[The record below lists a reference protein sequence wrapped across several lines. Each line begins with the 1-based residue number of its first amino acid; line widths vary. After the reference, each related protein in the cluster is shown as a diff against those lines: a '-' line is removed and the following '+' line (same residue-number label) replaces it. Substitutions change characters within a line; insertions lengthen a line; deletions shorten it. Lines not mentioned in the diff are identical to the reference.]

1 MDFLTSYL
9 AWIAATAT
17 TVVLTAGIYTQ
28 LKRRE
33 AKIRARK
40 MTRALSKTHTIL
52 TAIEHIPDPLI
63 NRDLRRGLVLLLSH
77 HVDVLNTTNPDHAHL
92 NAIQK
97 RVAQINRIPSGLQ
110 KVKLRSKIERR
121 HASSALEELAKLLK
135 DATDAGELNRRE
147 GSLAEASA
155 KFTGQQIAVETARQ
169 SAKDAENIRA
179 YPQALHFAK
188 QARQLC
194 RNLPPMVGGKLM
206 ESVSA
211 DIERLES
218 RLGHPTKI

>member
-9 AWIAATAT
+9 AWIAVTAT
-17 TVVLTAGIYTQ
+17 TIVLTAGIYTQ

-33 AKIRARK
+33 AKLRARK

-77 HVDVLNTTNPDHAHL
+77 HIEVLHKTNPDHAHL
-92 NAIQK
+92 NAIQN
-97 RVAQINRIPSGLQ
+97 RVAQINRIPSGL
-110 KVKLRSKIERR
+110 KNVKLRSKIERR

-135 DATDAGELNRRE
+135 DATIEGELDRRE

-155 KFTGQQIAVETARQ
+155 KFTAQQIAVQTARQ
-169 SAKDAENIRA
+169 CAKDAENVRA
-179 YPQALHFAK
+179 YPQALRFAQ

-206 ESVSA
+206 EAVAA
-211 DIERLES
+211 DIERIENRLS
-218 RLGHPTKI
+218 RPARI

>member
-17 TVVLTAGIYTQ
+17 TIALTAGIYT
-28 LKRRE
+28 LLRRRE
-33 AKIRARK
+33 AKLRAQK

-77 HVDVLNTTNPDHAHL
+77 HVDVLDRTNPDHAHL
-92 NAIQK
+92 SAIK
-97 RVAQINRIPSGLQ
+97 NRIAQINRIPSGLRP
-110 KVKLRSKIERR
+110 VKLRSKVERR

-135 DATDAGELNRRE
+135 DATVTGELDRRE

-194 RNLPPMVGGKLM
+194 RNLPPMVGSRLM

-218 RLGHPTKI
+218 RLGQPTKI